1 MIEQLPKLEDFHQN
15 ETQNNPKWVVAEVFQ
30 LQKFSE
36 MIFRVIPKTYIICKN
51 KYKKILCEKI
61 EPFSRNRVT
70 E

>member
-1 MIEQLPKLEDFHQN
+1 MIEQLPKLEDHHQN

-36 MIFRVIPKTYIICKN
+36 VFFRVIPKTYIICKN

-61 EPFSRNRVT
+61 EPFSRNTVT
-70 E
+70 

>member
-36 MIFRVIPKTYIICKN
+36 MMSNTKN
-51 KYKKILCEKI
+51 IYHM
-61 EPFSRNRVT
+61 
-70 E
+70 